1 MGLMAFSGREEGTSL
16 KDYLT
21 IRAPAG
27 GLGNS
32 NLETIMDMDGDAGRS
47 NAGPGKTALVAFVL
61 LYLLIA
67 TTTVYLF
74 YLWSR

>member
-1 MGLMAFSGREEGTSL
+1 
-16 KDYLT
+16 
-21 IRAPAG
+21 
-27 GLGNS
+27 
-32 NLETIMDMDGDAGRS
+32 MDMDGDAGRS
-47 NAGPGKTALVAFVL
+47 SAGPGKTALVVFVL

>member
-1 MGLMAFSGREEGTSL
+1 MEIVGLMAFSGRGEETSSRDSL
-16 KDYLT
+16 
-21 IRAPAG
+21 I
-27 GLGNS
+27 GNS

-47 NAGPGKTALVAFVL
+47 SAGPGKTALVVFVL